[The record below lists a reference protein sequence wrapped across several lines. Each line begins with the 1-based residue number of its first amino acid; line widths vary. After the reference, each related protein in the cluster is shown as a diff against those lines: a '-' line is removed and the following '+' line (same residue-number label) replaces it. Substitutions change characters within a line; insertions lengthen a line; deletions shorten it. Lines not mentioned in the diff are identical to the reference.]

1 MKERALRLL
10 LVLLAVDVAC
20 HVIANASAVKLIGGG
35 SFVFTVGALAYPI
48 TYTVQDVMSEVYGER
63 IARWSV
69 LCAFVA
75 CAVMAVFLRV
85 AVAIP
90 EAPASTVGACFPAVF
105 DATPRL
111 TLSSLA
117 AALVGGLVNTRAFA
131 YFRVDRGSS
140 LTLSKL
146 GSTALGQALDSIVF
160 VHAAFLGVLPTAVLW
175 GMIASQYAAKM
186 LVAAGTLPV
195 SHYVI
200 ARAR

>member
-20 HVIANASAVKLIGGG
+20 HVVANASAVKLIGGG

-48 TYTVQDVMSEVYGER
+48 TYTIQDVLSEVYGER
-63 IARWSV
+63 VARWSV
-69 LCAFVA
+69 FCTFVA

-85 AVAIP
+85 AVEIP
-90 EAPASTVGACFPAVF
+90 EASVSTVGECFPRVF

-117 AALVGGLVNTRAFA
+117 AALCGGLVNTRLFA
-131 YFRVDRGSS
+131 HLRVGEGVS
-140 LTLSKL
+140 LTISKL
-146 GSTALGQALDSIVF
+146 GSTAAGQAIDSIVF
-160 VHAAFLGVLPTAVLW
+160 VHAAFLGVLPVEVLW

-186 LVAAGTLPV
+186 AVAAATLPL
-195 SHYVI
+195 SHALI